1 MWWLNFLSFLIGL
14 YFRLGFLIETICIDV
29 LILFYGF
36 FPKTSK
42 KYFRDSV
49 DDALRRSG
57 YEDVLHIAYGKKYL
71 LGLFV
76 LKYGFNEIMLK
87 KLTEYL
93 DEKIVFSTGDG
104 KIFSYEKRVEDDL
117 ITYSAHLDDE
127 PFEFCAGD
135 IMF

>member
-14 YFRLGFLIETICIDV
+14 YFRLGFFVETLCIDV
-29 LILFYGF
+29 LILFHGF

-42 KYFRDSV
+42 KYFGNSV
-49 DDALRRSG
+49 SNALKRSG

-93 DEKIVFSTGDG
+93 DKKIVFSTGDG
-104 KIFSYEKRVEDDL
+104 KIFVYEKRVEDDS
-117 ITYSAHLDDE
+117 IIYSARLDDE
-127 PFEFCAGD
+127 PFEFFAVD